1 MRGPR
6 LQMSAAPPTDV
17 FSPGT
22 FRARSLWLV
31 PCDANKPQD
40 AIVRTNI
47 GRHLLKY
54 MSKTLHTTQ
63 LLLDVDQ
70 SIDHSLDGLFVE
82 LHLNAFDACGR
93 KKIQRFAT
101 EVTHANRNAVSTHL

>member
-1 MRGPR
+1 
-6 LQMSAAPPTDV
+6 
-17 FSPGT
+17 
-22 FRARSLWLV
+22 
-31 PCDANKPQD
+31 
-40 AIVRTNI
+40 
-47 GRHLLKY
+47 

-101 EVTHANRNAVSTHL
+101 EVTHANINAELQFGGTCDSADVCRGILEPDLAHDLRKESQPSGHGININFMIVWIKSTEMWY

>member
-1 MRGPR
+1 
-6 LQMSAAPPTDV
+6 
-17 FSPGT
+17 
-22 FRARSLWLV
+22 
-31 PCDANKPQD
+31 
-40 AIVRTNI
+40 
-47 GRHLLKY
+47 

-93 KKIQRFAT
+93 QKIQR
-101 EVTHANRNAVSTHL
+101 ERHANINAELQFQRTCDSADVCRGVLEPDLAHDLRKE